1 MMFFYF
7 TIMLLQLIFS
17 IGIEHKSNLYYAG
30 RRLGSGVGYYS
41 HAYGIPGLGPFD
53 PYSVDI

>member
-1 MMFFYF
+1 
-7 TIMLLQLIFS
+7 MLILYTFVIFVVNILCNS
-17 IGIEHKSNLYYAG
+17 LEAKSKLYYAG

-53 PYSVDI
+53 PYAVDI